1 MVKFSTTSLTG
12 YSTEHTSKIKD
23 QNPQPEG
30 RRLEKSLLAWDDSSS
45 AVGVTIALDREVKY
59 QQIIGCV
66 AFCAFCHLALFF
78 WISAKLTST

>member
-12 YSTEHTSKIKD
+12 YSTERTSKIKD

-59 QQIIGCV
+59 QQIIG
-66 AFCAFCHLALFF
+66 
-78 WISAKLTST
+78 